1 MFFVKEPKPLIGVV
15 DRQAFPTGLFKI
27 GPTLVLRFWIK
38 VTKTKFE
45 IKMELILK
53 FMYLLANSTTFFKC

>member
-1 MFFVKEPKPLIGVV
+1 MFSVKELKPLIGVV

-27 GPTLVLRFWIK
+27 GPTLALRFWTK
-38 VTKTKFE
+38 VTKKKIE

-53 FMYLLANSTTFFKC
+53 LMYLLTKSPTFFKF